1 MKNLLLKKCFIIVLI
16 TSFLFACN
24 DKDTIKN
31 DKSGSG
37 SVDNENN
44 QVNIKI
50 SQDNFSIK
58 ASSKSILDVISN
70 DENLPSVYQMSVDEI
85 SNQGAQLTLEKNNII
100 YTPTTPFSGTDFFE
114 YQIIDDDNVFTARVD
129 VLVEPVNIVNIE
141 QSSTIAIEGET
152 LTLKLAFDSNILHK
166 PDIQISNI
174 TPALIYFAEQS
185 FTFQDNYAVYEF
197 KVFDEEDFLR
207 GENLQF
213 NFSLPSWLEG
223 NNLVNVSY
231 YSKPDMAKLNW
242 PQRSIFT
249 RESLKELL
257 IEKNEI
263 DFYWLNFGSWEVPKN
278 PTWHENPVN
287 NVSWQLFYH
296 SLGWLTTYGEVYKE
310 TNEQAWLDK
319 ISAYLIDYNSTYP
332 NIENA
337 SPSVAYREDAVAL
350 RVNHL
355 LYFYLYFFEK
365 FDNDTQ
371 VALLNLLD
379 KDWEMLQ
386 FYINDPIYDDDNHG
400 LIQAKSALNLFSV
413 FAYKPKAE
421 ELFNTTMS
429 RLQNA
434 SKLMFDQQS
443 GLSVE
448 QAFEYHFTGI
458 SMLIEAKIQ
467 LDNLQISSPNILVTT
482 LSKAITKGPYLL
494 NEDGTAPAIGDS
506 YNNKYWLG
514 YLKGYYTHFKVLIPE
529 FEAFLEQG
537 QVALDALNVSDAEGL
552 VIAKSDSN
560 KGASKVY
567 FDAGP
572 IRIVH
577 GHFDNLNIVYN
588 LHGENVLVDSGGPF
602 SYSHPGRRNF
612 WSLSNHN
619 TLVLDGLESNLQSAQ
634 LDQAEQQGNLLLFS
648 GSQPISNTQ
657 KHSRA
662 IVFSKNED
670 PTLVVI
676 DNAVGATK
684 YEENWHYAHSS
695 NIFVGSET
703 KTKIVLESGKTVFQ
717 TRWSMSTPTC
727 KIEKGISDET
737 GTPIQGWITEAYNT
751 AVEAPVKECITLTN
765 SYFVVNAFSLD
776 ESLEIDL
783 QDRSENTAK
792 IAVGDIQVIYDK
804 VNNSLTQVQ

>member
-1 MKNLLLKKCFIIVLI
+1 M
-16 TSFLFACN
+16 
-24 DKDTIKN
+24 
-31 DKSGSG
+31 
-37 SVDNENN
+37 
-44 QVNIKI
+44 
-50 SQDNFSIK
+50 
-58 ASSKSILDVISN
+58 
-70 DENLPSVYQMSVDEI
+70 
-85 SNQGAQLTLEKNNII
+85 
-100 YTPTTPFSGTDFFE
+100 
-114 YQIIDDDNVFTARVD
+114 
-129 VLVEPVNIVNIE
+129 
-141 QSSTIAIEGET
+141 
-152 LTLKLAFDSNILHK
+152 
-166 PDIQISNI
+166 
-174 TPALIYFAEQS
+174 
-185 FTFQDNYAVYEF
+185 
-197 KVFDEEDFLR
+197 
-207 GENLQF
+207 
-213 NFSLPSWLEG
+213 
-223 NNLVNVSY
+223 
-231 YSKPDMAKLNW
+231 
-242 PQRSIFT
+242 
-249 RESLKELL
+249 
-257 IEKNEI
+257 
-263 DFYWLNFGSWEVPKN
+263 NFGAWEVPEN

-296 SLGWLTTYGEVYKE
+296 SLGWLTTYGEVYKG
-310 TNEQAWLDK
+310 THEQVWLDK
-319 ISAYLIDYNSTYP
+319 ISTYLIDYNSTYP

-355 LYFYLYFFEK
+355 LYFYLNFFEELS
-365 FDNDTQ
+365 DDTQ
-371 VALLNLLD
+371 IALLNLLD

-413 FAYKPKAE
+413 FAYKPEAE

-434 SKLMFDQQS
+434 SKLMFDEQS

-482 LSKAITKGPYLL
+482 LSKAISKGPYLL

-514 YLKGYYTHFKVLIPE
+514 YLKGYYAHFKVQIPE
-529 FEAFLEQG
+529 FETFLEQG
-537 QVALDALNVSDAEGL
+537 QIALDALNVSEAEGL
-552 VIAKSDSN
+552 VIAKSDSP

-602 SYSHPGRRNF
+602 SYNNPGRRNF

-648 GSQPISNTQ
+648 GNQPISNTQ

-662 IVFSKNED
+662 IAFSKKED

-695 NIFVGSET
+695 NVYVESDT
-703 KTKIVLESGKTVFQ
+703 KTKIILKVAKQFSK
-717 TRWSMSTPTC
+717 
-727 KIEKGISDET
+727 
-737 GTPIQGWITEAYNT
+737 QGG
-751 AVEAPVKECITLTN
+751 L
-765 SYFVVNAFSLD
+765 
-776 ESLEIDL
+776 
-783 QDRSENTAK
+783 
-792 IAVGDIQVIYDK
+792 
-804 VNNSLTQVQ
+804 